1 MSAAWM
7 STARTNI
14 ARTNTAK
21 VSAARMVAVIGVV
34 VALGGATACST
45 EEADVAVSVTGT
57 DDACEISESALS
69 AGRISFEFT
78 NEADDVSELYVLRD
92 NDDIVSEVENVTTG
106 TTRTLTVDLAEG
118 EYRVRCRPGQTG
130 EGFRTEFQVTGK
142 GGEAAQTADRAI
154 SFESV
159 DFTYPDLDVSDITA
173 GGTIRFEMTNRGE
186 QAHEFEVIDPSGE
199 PIGEVASMD
208 PGASGGATISFD
220 DAGEYVYQCILV
232 DPATEKPHTELGM
245 KGTFEVPPA

>member
-1 MSAAWM
+1 MSAARKSIARM
-7 STARTNI
+7 TTARMTTARTI
-14 ARTNTAK
+14 
-21 VSAARMVAVIGVV
+21 AVIGVV
-34 VALGGATACST
+34 VALGGVTACST
-45 EEADVAVSVTGT
+45 EEADVSVPVTGT
-57 DDACEISESALS
+57 DDACELSESALP

-106 TTRTLTVDLAEG
+106 TTRTLTADLAEG

-130 EGFRTEFQVTGK
+130 EGFRTEFQVTGA
-142 GGEAAQTADRAI
+142 GGEAARTEDRTI
-154 SFESV
+154 SLEAA
-159 DFTYPDLDVSDITA
+159 DFTYPELDVSDITA
-173 GGTIRFEMTNRGE
+173 GETIRFEMTNRGE
-186 QAHEFEVIDPSGE
+186 QAHEFEVLDPTDE

-220 DAGEYVYQCILV
+220 EAGDYVYQCILI
-232 DPATEKPHTELGM
+232 DPATQKTHAELGM